1 MHRHIFQKSLA
12 AIAAGALAVTSLAVL
27 PSFLL
32 RQQLPFYL
40 RIFPM
45 VLPAGQPTRQ
55 AAEAARWA

>member
-1 MHRHIFQKSLA
+1 MHRQIFQKSIA
-12 AIAAGALAVTSLAVL
+12 AIAAGAIAATSFAVL

-32 RQQLPFYL
+32 QQQLPFYL

-45 VLPAGQPTRQ
+45 VLPAGQPIRQ